1 LFKKTRLFT
10 IQLSNV
16 LICLNMSMGDFFFFV
31 FFYVIEVIYLREL
44 LKWVILKNYKIS
56 KSVLKLDFDL
66 RNYVL

>member
-1 LFKKTRLFT
+1 
-10 IQLSNV
+10 
-16 LICLNMSMGDFFFFV
+16 MSMGDFFFFV